1 MYRNGKGTFT
11 NHRKKQM
18 KKQTAICIGAS
29 SIALTLISVDI
40 LPHPR
45 FGIGADSEIFANNA
59 IVSPAIAATTS
70 IPNGQILNISGE
82 VQLQRQNGRNI
93 RPTSGTPIY
102 PGDKLQTAQNGQIT
116 IQCADLGIKS
126 IKAGENQ
133 LNSCLLA
140 SKKKPECNTNVL
152 RCPDRG
158 DDQVAWNNAPV
169 PYIISPRRTQ
179 LLENKPTLR
188 WNPVAGATSYKL
200 SLRENKTK
208 LNWELTVAGTEAVY
222 PGEPALKPG
231 VKYRLIVEANT
242 GASSETPVVEGDT
255 EFGLLD
261 EGEIQRVKDAVG
273 AIDQQV
279 PNESA
284 KKLAI
289 SNIYLSTNL
298 IAEAIETLESLPK
311 SGVET
316 PPIYRTLG
324 DLYRENLQLM
334 PQAEVYYKKA
344 IGTAKP
350 DDIEELTE
358 AHYGLGQVYSSM
370 RNNLEALRYLK
381 LAKEGYQ
388 TLGNVEMVE
397 NIGKQLQDVQRRE
410 DRK

>member
-1 MYRNGKGTFT
+1 
-11 NHRKKQM
+11 M

-29 SIALTLISVDI
+29 SIALMLISVDI

-45 FGIGADSEIFANNA
+45 FGIGAESEIFANNP
-59 IVSPAIAATTS
+59 IVSRAIAATTR

-82 VQLQRQNGRNI
+82 VQLQRQDGRNI

-102 PGDKLQTAQNGQIT
+102 PGDKLQTSQNGQIT

-140 SKKKPECNTNVL
+140 REKSKDECNKNL
-152 RCPDRG
+152 IRCPDRG

-222 PGEPALKPG
+222 AGEPALKPG

-242 GASSETPVVEGDT
+242 GASSETPVVERDT

-261 EGEIQRVKDAVG
+261 EGEMQRVKDAVG
-273 AIDQQV
+273 AIDKQV
-279 PNESA
+279 PNA
-284 KKLAI
+284 AAQKLATANLYI
-289 SNIYLSTNL
+289 STNL
-298 IAEAIETLESLPK
+298 IAEAIETLETLPK

-324 DLYRENLQLM
+324 YLYRERLQLM

-344 IGTAKP
+344 IGIAKP

-370 RNNLEALRYLK
+370 RNNIKAMSHLK

-388 TLGNVEMVE
+388 SLGNLPMVE
-397 NIGKQLQDVQRRE
+397 KIGKQLQDVQRRE

>member
-1 MYRNGKGTFT
+1 
-11 NHRKKQM
+11 M
-18 KKQTAICIGAS
+18 KIRVAVFIALS
-29 SIALTLISVDI
+29 SIATTAVAASNRIS
-40 LPHPR
+40 
-45 FGIGADSEIFANNA
+45 
-59 IVSPAIAATTS
+59 
-70 IPNGQILNISGE
+70 NGQIIHTSGE
-82 VQLQRQNGRNI
+82 VAIERQNGRI
-93 RPTSGTPIY
+93 VRPSSGTPIY
-102 PGDKLQTAQNGQIT
+102 PGDKLRTAQNGQVML
-116 IQCADLGIKS
+116 QCADLGIKS
-126 IKAGENQ
+126 IAGSENQ

-140 SKKKPECNTNVL
+140 KEKRKSECSVDL
-152 RCPDRG
+152 VKCPDRG
-158 DDQVAWNNAPV
+158 DDKVAWNSVPV

-208 LNWELTVAGTEAVY
+208 LNWEMTVAGTEAVY
-222 PGEPALKPG
+222 AGEPALKPG

-255 EFGLLD
+255 EFSVLD
-261 EGEIQRVKDAVG
+261 QGEVERVKSEVG
-273 AIDQQV
+273 AIDKQV
-279 PNESA
+279 PNAAA
-284 KKLAI
+284 KKLATANLYI
-289 SNIYLSTNL
+289 STNL

-324 DLYRENLQLM
+324 DLHREQLQLM

-358 AHYGLGQVYSSM
+358 VHYGLGQVYSSM
-370 RNNLEALRYLK
+370 RNNIKAMSYLK

-397 NIGKQLQDVQRRE
+397 KIGKQLQDVQRRE

>member
-1 MYRNGKGTFT
+1 
-11 NHRKKQM
+11 M

-45 FGIGADSEIFANNA
+45 FGIGADSEIFANNP

-82 VQLQRQNGRNI
+82 VQLQRQDGRNI

-140 SKKKPECNTNVL
+140 SEKSKSECNKNL
-152 RCPDRG
+152 IRCPDRG

-222 PGEPALKPG
+222 AGEPALKPG

-242 GASSETPVVEGDT
+242 GASSETPVVEGNT

-261 EGEIQRVKDAVG
+261 EGEMQRVKDAVG
-273 AIDQQV
+273 AIGQQV
-279 PNESA
+279 PNAAA
-284 KKLAI
+284 KKLAT
-289 SNIYLSTNL
+289 SNLYLSTNL

-316 PPIYRTLG
+316 TPIYRTLG
-324 DLYRENLQLM
+324 DLYREKLQLM

-344 IGTAKP
+344 IGIAKP

-358 AHYGLGQVYSSM
+358 AHYRLGQVYSSM
-370 RNNLEALRYLK
+370 RNNIKAMSYLK
-381 LAKEGYQ
+381 LAKEGYKS
-388 TLGNVEMVE
+388 LGNVQMVE
-397 NIGKQLQDVQRRE
+397 KIGKQLQDLQRRE

>member
-1 MYRNGKGTFT
+1 
-11 NHRKKQM
+11 M

-45 FGIGADSEIFANNA
+45 FGIGADSEIFANNP
-59 IVSPAIAATTS
+59 IVSRAIAATTS

-82 VQLQRQNGRNI
+82 VQLQRQDGRNI

-102 PGDKLQTAQNGQIT
+102 PGDKLQTSQNGQIT

-140 SKKKPECNTNVL
+140 SEKSKSECNKNL
-152 RCPDRG
+152 IRCPDRG

-208 LNWELTVAGTEAVY
+208 LNWELTVAGTEAMY

-261 EGEIQRVKDAVG
+261 EGEMQRVKDAVG
-273 AIDQQV
+273 AIGQQV
-279 PNESA
+279 PNAAA
-284 KKLAI
+284 KKLATANLYI
-289 SNIYLSTNL
+289 STNL

-316 PPIYRTLG
+316 TPIYRTLG
-324 DLYRENLQLM
+324 DLYREKLQLM
-334 PQAEVYYKKA
+334 PQAEFYYKKA
-344 IGTAKP
+344 IGIAKP

-370 RNNLEALRYLK
+370 RNNIKAMSHLK

-388 TLGNVEMVE
+388 SLGNVQMVE
-397 NIGKQLQDVQRRE
+397 KVGKQLQDVQRRE

>member
-1 MYRNGKGTFT
+1 
-11 NHRKKQM
+11 M

-45 FGIGADSEIFANNA
+45 FGIGADSEIFANNP
-59 IVSPAIAATTS
+59 IVSRAIAATNT

-82 VQLQRQNGRNI
+82 VQLQRQDGRNI

-102 PGDKLQTAQNGQIT
+102 PGDKLQTSQNGQIT

-140 SKKKPECNTNVL
+140 SEKSKSECNKNL
-152 RCPDRG
+152 IRCPDRG

-208 LNWELTVAGTEAVY
+208 LNWELTVAGTEVMY

-261 EGEIQRVKDAVG
+261 EGEMQRVKDAVG
-273 AIDQQV
+273 AIGQQV
-279 PNESA
+279 PNAAA
-284 KKLAI
+284 KKLATANLYI
-289 SNIYLSTNL
+289 STNL

-344 IGTAKP
+344 IGIAKP

-370 RNNLEALRYLK
+370 RNNIKAMSHLK

-388 TLGNVEMVE
+388 SLGNVQMVE
-397 NIGKQLQDVQRRE
+397 KVGKQLQDVQRRE

>member
-1 MYRNGKGTFT
+1 
-11 NHRKKQM
+11 M

-45 FGIGADSEIFANNA
+45 FGIGADSEIFANNP

-82 VQLQRQNGRNI
+82 VQLQRQDGRNI

-140 SKKKPECNTNVL
+140 SEKSKSECNKNL
-152 RCPDRG
+152 IRCPDRG

-222 PGEPALKPG
+222 AGEPALKPG

-242 GASSETPVVEGDT
+242 GASSETPVVEGNT

-261 EGEIQRVKDAVG
+261 EGEMQRVKDAVG
-273 AIDQQV
+273 AIGQQV
-279 PNESA
+279 PNAAA
-284 KKLAI
+284 KKLATANLYI
-289 SNIYLSTNL
+289 STNL

-316 PPIYRTLG
+316 APIYRSLG

-344 IGTAKP
+344 IGIAKP

-370 RNNLEALRYLK
+370 RNNIKAMSHLK

-388 TLGNVEMVE
+388 SLGNVQMVE
-397 NIGKQLQDVQRRE
+397 KVGKQLQDVQRRE

>member
-1 MYRNGKGTFT
+1 
-11 NHRKKQM
+11 M
-18 KKQTAICIGAS
+18 KKQRAICIGAS
-29 SIALTLISVDI
+29 SIALTLISIDI

-45 FGIGADSEIFANNA
+45 FGIGADSEIFAKNP
-59 IVSPAIAATTS
+59 IVSRAIAATTR

-82 VQLQRQNGRNI
+82 VQLQRQDGRNI

-140 SKKKPECNTNVL
+140 SEKSKSECNKNL
-152 RCPDRG
+152 IRCPDRG

-179 LLENKPTLR
+179 LLENKPILR

-208 LNWELTVAGTEAVY
+208 LNWELTVAGTEAAY

-231 VKYRLIVEANT
+231 VKYRLSVEANT
-242 GASSETPVVEGDT
+242 GASSENTVEEGDT
-255 EFGLLD
+255 EFGVLD
-261 EGEIQRVKDAVG
+261 ESEVQRVKTAVG
-273 AIDQQV
+273 AIDKQV

-298 IAEAIETLESLPK
+298 IAEAIETLETLPK

-324 DLYRENLQLM
+324 DLYREKLQLM
-334 PQAEVYYKKA
+334 PQAEIYYKKA

-370 RNNLEALRYLK
+370 RNNIKAMSYLK
-381 LAKEGYQ
+381 LAKEGYK

-397 NIGKQLQDVQRRE
+397 KIGKQLQDVQRRE

>member
-1 MYRNGKGTFT
+1 
-11 NHRKKQM
+11 M
-18 KKQTAICIGAS
+18 KKQTAIWIGAS

-40 LPHPR
+40 LPTPR
-45 FGIGADSEIFANNA
+45 FGIGADSEIFANNP
-59 IVSPAIAATTS
+59 IVSRAIAATTS

-82 VQLQRQNGRNI
+82 VQLQRQDGRNI
-93 RPTSGTPIY
+93 RPTNGTPIY

-140 SKKKPECNTNVL
+140 SDKSKSECNKNL
-152 RCPDRG
+152 IRCPDRG

-179 LLENKPTLR
+179 LLENKPILR

-208 LNWELTVAGTEAVY
+208 LNLELTVAGTEAVY
-222 PGEPALKPG
+222 AGEPALKPG

-255 EFGLLD
+255 EFSLLN
-261 EGEIQRVKDAVG
+261 EGEMQRVKDAVG
-273 AIDQQV
+273 AIDKQV
-279 PNESA
+279 PNA
-284 KKLAI
+284 AAQKLATANLYI
-289 SNIYLSTNL
+289 STNL

-311 SGVET
+311 SGIKT

-370 RNNLEALRYLK
+370 RNNIKAMSYLK

-397 NIGKQLQDVQRRE
+397 KIGKQLQDVQRRE

>member
-1 MYRNGKGTFT
+1 M
-11 NHRKKQM
+11 
-18 KKQTAICIGAS
+18 
-29 SIALTLISVDI
+29 
-40 LPHPR
+40 
-45 FGIGADSEIFANNA
+45 
-59 IVSPAIAATTS
+59 
-70 IPNGQILNISGE
+70 
-82 VQLQRQNGRNI
+82 
-93 RPTSGTPIY
+93 
-102 PGDKLQTAQNGQIT
+102 
-116 IQCADLGIKS
+116 
-126 IKAGENQ
+126 
-133 LNSCLLA
+133 NSCLLA
-140 SKKKPECNTNVL
+140 SEKSKSECNKNL
-152 RCPDRG
+152 IRCPDRG

-200 SLRENKTK
+200 SLRENKTN

-231 VKYRLIVEANT
+231 AKYRLIVEANT

-255 EFGLLD
+255 EFKLLD
-261 EGEIQRVKDAVG
+261 EGEMQRVKDAVG
-273 AIDQQV
+273 AIGQQV
-279 PNESA
+279 PNAAA
-284 KKLAI
+284 KKLAT
-289 SNIYLSTNL
+289 SNLYLSTNL

-316 PPIYRTLG
+316 TPIYRTLG
-324 DLYRENLQLM
+324 DLYREKLQLM

-344 IGTAKP
+344 IGIAKP

-370 RNNLEALRYLK
+370 RNNIKAMSHLK

-388 TLGNVEMVE
+388 SLGNVQMVE
-397 NIGKQLQDVQRRE
+397 KVGKQLQDVQRRE

>member
-1 MYRNGKGTFT
+1 
-11 NHRKKQM
+11 M

-45 FGIGADSEIFANNA
+45 LGIGADSEIFANNP
-59 IVSPAIAATTS
+59 IVSRAIAATNRIS
-70 IPNGQILNISGE
+70 NGQILNISGE
-82 VQLQRQNGRNI
+82 VQLQRQDGRNI

-102 PGDKLQTAQNGQIT
+102 PGDKLQTSQNGQIT

-140 SKKKPECNTNVL
+140 SEKSKSECNKNL
-152 RCPDRG
+152 IRCPDRG

-261 EGEIQRVKDAVG
+261 EGEMQRVKDAVG
-273 AIDQQV
+273 AIDKQV
-279 PNESA
+279 PNA
-284 KKLAI
+284 AAQKLATANLYI
-289 SNIYLSTNL
+289 STNL

-311 SGVET
+311 SGIET
-316 PPIYRTLG
+316 PPIYLTLG

-370 RNNLEALRYLK
+370 RNNIKAMSYLK
-381 LAKEGYQ
+381 LAKEGYK

-397 NIGKQLQDVQRRE
+397 KIGKQLQDVQRRE

>member
-1 MYRNGKGTFT
+1 M
-11 NHRKKQM
+11 
-18 KKQTAICIGAS
+18 
-29 SIALTLISVDI
+29 
-40 LPHPR
+40 
-45 FGIGADSEIFANNA
+45 
-59 IVSPAIAATTS
+59 
-70 IPNGQILNISGE
+70 
-82 VQLQRQNGRNI
+82 QLQRQDGRNI

-140 SKKKPECNTNVL
+140 SDKSKSECNKNL
-152 RCPDRG
+152 IRCPDRG
-158 DDQVAWNNAPV
+158 DDEVAWNNASV

-179 LLENKPTLR
+179 LLENKPNLR

-242 GASSETPVVEGDT
+242 GASSENTVEEGDT

-261 EGEIQRVKDAVG
+261 EGEMQRVKDAVG
-273 AIDQQV
+273 AIDKQV

-298 IAEAIETLESLPK
+298 IAEAIETLETLPK

-334 PQAEVYYKKA
+334 PQAESYYLKA
-344 IGTAKP
+344 IGTAKS

-358 AHYGLGQVYSSM
+358 AHYGLGQVHSSM
-370 RNNLEALRYLK
+370 RNNLEAIRYFK

-388 TLGNVEMVE
+388 TLGNVQMVE
-397 NIGKQLQDVQRRE
+397 KIGKQLQDVQRRE

>member
-1 MYRNGKGTFT
+1 M
-11 NHRKKQM
+11 
-18 KKQTAICIGAS
+18 
-29 SIALTLISVDI
+29 
-40 LPHPR
+40 
-45 FGIGADSEIFANNA
+45 
-59 IVSPAIAATTS
+59 
-70 IPNGQILNISGE
+70 
-82 VQLQRQNGRNI
+82 
-93 RPTSGTPIY
+93 
-102 PGDKLQTAQNGQIT
+102 
-116 IQCADLGIKS
+116 
-126 IKAGENQ
+126 
-133 LNSCLLA
+133 NSCLLA
-140 SKKKPECNTNVL
+140 SEKSKSECNKNL
-152 RCPDRG
+152 IRCPDRG

-200 SLRENKTK
+200 SLRENKTN

-255 EFGLLD
+255 EFKLLD
-261 EGEIQRVKDAVG
+261 EGEMQRVKDAVG

-279 PNESA
+279 PNA
-284 KKLAI
+284 AAQKLATANLYI
-289 SNIYLSTNL
+289 STNL

-316 PPIYRTLG
+316 TPIYRTLG
-324 DLYRENLQLM
+324 DLYREKLQLM
-334 PQAEVYYKKA
+334 PQAEFYYKKA
-344 IGTAKP
+344 IGIAKP

-370 RNNLEALRYLK
+370 RNNIKAISYLK

-388 TLGNVEMVE
+388 TLGNLQMVE
-397 NIGKQLQDVQRRE
+397 KIGKQLQDVQRRE

>member
-1 MYRNGKGTFT
+1 
-11 NHRKKQM
+11 M

-40 LPHPR
+40 LPHPP
-45 FGIGADSEIFANNA
+45 FGIGVGSEIFYNNP
-59 IVSPAIAATTS
+59 IVSRAIAATTS

-82 VQLQRQNGRNI
+82 VQLQRQDGRNI
-93 RPTSGTPIY
+93 RPTRGTPIY
-102 PGDKLQTAQNGQIT
+102 PGDKLQTSQNGQIT

-140 SKKKPECNTNVL
+140 SEKSKSECNKNL
-152 RCPDRG
+152 IRCPDRG

-261 EGEIQRVKDAVG
+261 EGEMQRVKDAVG
-273 AIDQQV
+273 AIDKQV
-279 PNESA
+279 PNA
-284 KKLAI
+284 AAQKLATANLYI
-289 SNIYLSTNL
+289 STNL

-311 SGVET
+311 SGIET
-316 PPIYRTLG
+316 PPIYLTLG

-370 RNNLEALRYLK
+370 RNNIKAMSYLK
-381 LAKEGYQ
+381 LAKEGYK

-397 NIGKQLQDVQRRE
+397 KIGKQLQDVQRRE

>member
-1 MYRNGKGTFT
+1 
-11 NHRKKQM
+11 M
-18 KKQTAICIGAS
+18 KKQTTVVMGAS
-29 SIALTLISVDI
+29 AIAFTLIAIDI

-45 FGIGADSEIFANNA
+45 FGSDTNSSKISANNL
-59 IVSPAIAATTS
+59 IISPAIAATTR

-82 VQLQRQNGRNI
+82 VQLQRQDGRNI
-93 RPTSGTPIY
+93 RPTAGTPIY
-102 PGDKLQTAQNGQIT
+102 PGDKLQTSQNGQIT

-126 IKAGENQ
+126 IQAGENQ

-140 SKKKPECNTNVL
+140 RDKSKSDCNKNL
-152 RCPDRG
+152 INCPDRG
-158 DDQVAWNNAPV
+158 DDKIAWNNAPI

-179 LLENKPTLR
+179 LLGNKPVLR

-200 SLRENKTK
+200 SILENRAK
-208 LNWELTVAGTEAVY
+208 LNWEMTVNGTEAVY
-222 PGEPALKPG
+222 SGEPALKPG

-242 GASSETPVVEGDT
+242 GVYSESPLMEGDS
-255 EFGLLD
+255 EFSLLD
-261 EGEIQRVKDAVG
+261 EKEVEGVKEAVG
-273 AIDQQV
+273 AIEQQV
-279 PNESA
+279 PNAASQ
-284 KKLAI
+284 KLAI
-289 SNIYLSTNL
+289 AQVYLSANL
-298 IAEAIETLESLPK
+298 IAEAIETLESLPR

-316 PPIYRTLG
+316 PPIYRSLG

-370 RNNLEALRYLK
+370 RNNIKAMRYLK

-388 TLGNVEMVE
+388 TLGNVQMVE
-397 NIGKQLQDVQRRE
+397 KIGKQLQDVQRRE

>member
-1 MYRNGKGTFT
+1 
-11 NHRKKQM
+11 
-18 KKQTAICIGAS
+18 
-29 SIALTLISVDI
+29 
-40 LPHPR
+40 
-45 FGIGADSEIFANNA
+45 
-59 IVSPAIAATTS
+59 
-70 IPNGQILNISGE
+70 
-82 VQLQRQNGRNI
+82 
-93 RPTSGTPIY
+93 
-102 PGDKLQTAQNGQIT
+102 
-116 IQCADLGIKS
+116 
-126 IKAGENQ
+126 
-133 LNSCLLA
+133 
-140 SKKKPECNTNVL
+140 
-152 RCPDRG
+152 
-158 DDQVAWNNAPV
+158 
-169 PYIISPRRTQ
+169 

-208 LNWELTVAGTEAVY
+208 LNWELTVAGTEVMY

-261 EGEIQRVKDAVG
+261 EGEMQRVKDAVG
-273 AIDQQV
+273 AIGQQV
-279 PNESA
+279 PNAAA
-284 KKLAI
+284 KKLAT
-289 SNIYLSTNL
+289 SNLYLSTNL

-316 PPIYRTLG
+316 TPIYRSLG

-370 RNNLEALRYLK
+370 RNNIKAMSYLK

-388 TLGNVEMVE
+388 SLGNVQMVE
-397 NIGKQLQDVQRRE
+397 KVGKQLQDVQRRE

>member
-1 MYRNGKGTFT
+1 
-11 NHRKKQM
+11 M

-45 FGIGADSEIFANNA
+45 FGIGAGSEIFYNNP
-59 IVSPAIAATTS
+59 IVVSAIAATTR

-82 VQLQRQNGRNI
+82 VQLQRQDGRNI

-126 IKAGENQ
+126 IKAGENY

-140 SKKKPECNTNVL
+140 SDKSKSECNKNL
-152 RCPDRG
+152 IRCPDRG

-179 LLENKPTLR
+179 LLENKPILR

-222 PGEPALKPG
+222 AGEPALKPG

-242 GASSETPVVEGDT
+242 GASSETPVVEGNT

-261 EGEIQRVKDAVG
+261 EGEMQRVKDAVG
-273 AIDQQV
+273 AIDKQV
-279 PNESA
+279 PNA
-284 KKLAI
+284 AAQKLATANLYI
-289 SNIYLSTNL
+289 STNL
-298 IAEAIETLESLPK
+298 IAEAIETLETLPK
-311 SGVET
+311 SGIET
-316 PPIYRTLG
+316 PPIYLTLG

-370 RNNLEALRYLK
+370 RNNIKAMSYLK
-381 LAKEGYQ
+381 LAKEGYK

-397 NIGKQLQDVQRRE
+397 KIGKQLQDVQRRE